1 MDHRLPSIDSLYVFA
16 VAARHLSFTAAAA
29 ELHRTQSAV
38 SHRVKAL
45 EAEIG
50 ARLFERGARG
60 LELTA
65 PGRALARQ
73 VDQAISDISRTLAEL
88 SRAAE
93 PRNLRITLLPSV
105 ASRWLMPRLPRFLER
120 HADIE
125 VQVIADA
132 RVLDLRA
139 ERIDLAIRFGHGRYR
154 GHVATWLM
162 GDRVLPVCAPQL
174 VAGRPAVATIDALL
188 ELPLLHDSGADGD
201 GSLSDWHSWL
211 DQLGRQNAPH
221 RAGQRFSHAGLAI
234 EAAVLGL
241 GVALARLSLV
251 TDYLSVGSLICPLA
265 LSTATAFS
273 YHLVA
278 LPHVAGLPEVVLFSD
293 WLRTEARQ
301 TTASVAHIEPEEKR
315 LRAALNLPPSSVFS
329 A

>member
-1 MDHRLPSIDSLYVFA
+1 MGRLPSIDSLYVFA

-38 SHRVKAL
+38 SHRIKAL

-50 ARLFERGARG
+50 ARLFERSARG
-60 LELTA
+60 LELTP

-88 SRAAE
+88 SRSAE
-93 PRNLRITLLPSV
+93 PRHLRITVLPSV
-105 ASRWLMPRLPRFLER
+105 ASRWLMPRLPRFFEQ
-120 HADIE
+120 HPAIE
-125 VQVIADA
+125 VQVMADA

-139 ERIDLAIRFGHGRYR
+139 ERIDLAIRFGYGRYR
-154 GHVATWLM
+154 GHVATLLM

-174 VAGRPAVATIDALL
+174 VAGRAAIGTIDALL
-188 ELPLLHDSGADGD
+188 ELPLLHDSGAEGD

-211 DQLGRQNAPH
+211 DQLGQQDAPH

-251 TDYLSVGSLICPLA
+251 TDYLATGALICPLA
-265 LSTATAFS
+265 LSTATAFT

-278 LPHVAGLPEVVLFSD
+278 LPHVAHLPEVVLFSD
-293 WLRTEARQ
+293 WLRSEARQ
-301 TTASVAHIEPEEKR
+301 TASLFAHIEPEEKR
-315 LRAALNLPPSSVFS
+315 LRTALNLPPASVCS
-329 A
+329 T

>member
-1 MDHRLPSIDSLYVFA
+1 MARLPSIDSLYVFA

-50 ARLFERGARG
+50 VQLFERSTRG
-60 LELTA
+60 LELTTA
-65 PGRALARQ
+65 GRALARQ
-73 VDQAISDISRTLAEL
+73 VDQAISDISRTLADL
-88 SRAAE
+88 SRAAA
-93 PRNLRITLLPSV
+93 PRSLRVTLLPSV
-105 ASRWLMPRLPRFLER
+105 ASRWLMPRLPRFLEQ
-120 HADIE
+120 HPDIE

-154 GHVATWLM
+154 GHVATFLM

-174 VAGRPAVATIDALL
+174 VTGRAVIARIDTLL
-188 ELPLLHDSGADGD
+188 ELPLLHDTEAEGD

-211 DQLGRQNAPH
+211 DQLGRPDAHH

-251 TDYLSVGSLICPLA
+251 TDYLAQGALICPLA

-278 LPHVAGLPEVVLFSD
+278 LPQVADLPEVVLFSD

-301 TTASVAHIEPEEKR
+301 TAAAAAHIGPEEKR
-315 LRAALNLPPSSVFS
+315 LRAVLNLTPSGVG
-329 A
+329 AT

>member
-1 MDHRLPSIDSLYVFA
+1 MARLPSIDSLYVFA

-50 ARLFERGARG
+50 TRLFERGARG

-73 VDQAISDISRTLAEL
+73 VDQAISDISRTLAAL
-88 SRAAE
+88 SRVAE
-93 PRNLRITLLPSV
+93 PSSLRITLLPSV
-105 ASRWLMPRLPRFLER
+105 ASRWLMPRLPRFFEQ
-120 HADIE
+120 HPHIE
-125 VQVIADA
+125 VQVIADG

-139 ERIDLAIRFGHGRYR
+139 EQIDLAIRFGHGRYR
-154 GHVATWLM
+154 GHVATFLM
-162 GDRVLPVCAPQL
+162 DDRVLPVCAPRL
-174 VAGRPAVATIDALL
+174 VAGRAAITTIDALL
-188 ELPLLHDSGADGD
+188 ELPLLHDSGAEGD

-211 DQLGRQNAPH
+211 DQLGRPDAPH

-251 TDYLSVGSLICPLA
+251 TDYLANGALICPLA

-278 LPHVAGLPEVVLFSD
+278 LPQVAGLPEVVLFSD

-301 TTASVAHIEPEEKR
+301 TAAVLTRIEAEEKR
-315 LRAALNLPPSSVFS
+315 IRAALNLQLSSVCS
-329 A
+329 T

>member
-1 MDHRLPSIDSLYVFA
+1 MARLPSIDSLYVFA

-50 ARLFERGARG
+50 MQLFERHARG
-60 LELTA
+60 LELTS

-88 SRAAE
+88 GRAAE
-93 PRNLRITLLPSV
+93 PRKLRITLLPSV
-105 ASRWLMPRLPRFLER
+105 ASRWLMPRLPGFFEQ
-120 HADIE
+120 HPDIE

-139 ERIDLAIRFGHGRYR
+139 EQIDLAIRFGHGRYR
-154 GHVATWLM
+154 GHVATLLM

-174 VAGRPAVATIDALL
+174 LSGRAAITTINALL
-188 ELPLLHDSGADGD
+188 GLPLLHDSGAEGD
-201 GSLSDWHSWL
+201 GSLSDWHAWL
-211 DQLGRQNAPH
+211 DELGWPDLPH

-234 EAAVLGL
+234 EAAVLGM
-241 GVALARLSLV
+241 GVALGRLSLV
-251 TDYLSVGSLICPLA
+251 TDYLANGSLICPLA

-278 LPHVAGLPEVVLFSD
+278 LPQVAGLPEVVLFSD
-293 WLRTEARQ
+293 WLRTEARH
-301 TTASVAHIEPEEKR
+301 TAKVIAHLEHEEQQ
-315 LRAALNLPPSSVFS
+315 LRSALKLPPTSVYGT
-329 A
+329 

>member
-1 MDHRLPSIDSLYVFA
+1 MARLPSIDSLYVFA

-50 ARLFERGARG
+50 SRLFERGARG

-65 PGRALARQ
+65 PGRTLARQ
-73 VDQAISDISRTLAEL
+73 VDRAISDIGRTLAEL

-93 PRNLRITLLPSV
+93 PHNLRITLLPSV
-105 ASRWLMPRLPRFLER
+105 ASRWLVPRLPRFCEQ
-120 HADIE
+120 HPDIE

-132 RVLDLRA
+132 RVLDLRT

-154 GHVATWLM
+154 GHVATVLM

-174 VAGRPAVATIDALL
+174 LAGRAAVATINALL

-211 DQLGRQNAPH
+211 DQLGRPDAPH
-221 RAGQRFSHAGLAI
+221 RTGQRFSHAGLAI

-251 TDYLSVGSLICPLA
+251 TDYLENGALICPLA
-265 LSTATAFS
+265 LSTPTAFS

-278 LPHVAGLPEVVLFSD
+278 LPDAAGLPEVVLFSD

-301 TTASVAHIEPEEKR
+301 TAAGVAHIEPEEKR
-315 LRAALNLPPSSVFS
+315 LRAALDLPPASVYGT
-329 A
+329 

>member
-1 MDHRLPSIDSLYVFA
+1 MARLPSIDSLYVFA

-50 ARLFERGARG
+50 ARLFERTARG

-65 PGRALARQ
+65 PGRTLARQ
-73 VDQAISDISRTLAEL
+73 VDQAISDISRTLTEL
-88 SRAAE
+88 SRAAG
-93 PRNLRITLLPSV
+93 PRNLRITLLPSE
-105 ASRWLMPRLPRFLER
+105 ASRWLMPRLPRFFELHPE
-120 HADIE
+120 IE

-154 GHVATWLM
+154 GHVATFLM

-174 VAGRPAVATIDALL
+174 VAGRAAIAVIDALL
-188 ELPLLHDSGADGD
+188 ELPLLHDSGAEGD

-211 DQLGRQNAPH
+211 DQLGRPAAPP

-251 TDYLSVGSLICPLA
+251 TDYLANGALICPLA

-278 LPHVAGLPEVVLFSD
+278 LPQVADLPEVVLFSD

-301 TTASVAHIEPEEKR
+301 TAAAVSHIEAEEER
-315 LRAALNLPPSSVFS
+315 RRSALNLPHTGGYTT
-329 A
+329 

>member
-1 MDHRLPSIDSLYVFA
+1 MARVPSIDSLYVFA

-50 ARLFERGARG
+50 MQLFERHARG

-73 VDQAISDISRTLAEL
+73 VEQAVSDISRTLAEL
-88 SRAAE
+88 GRAAE

-105 ASRWLMPRLPRFLER
+105 ASRWLMPRLPRFFER
-120 HADIE
+120 HPDIE

-154 GHVATWLM
+154 GHVATLLM

-174 VAGRPAVATIDALL
+174 VAGRTAIATINELL
-188 ELPLLHDSGADGD
+188 ELPLLHDSGAEGD

-211 DQLGRQNAPH
+211 DQLGMPAAVPRT
-221 RAGQRFSHAGLAI
+221 GQRFSHAGLAI

-251 TDYLSVGSLICPLA
+251 TDYLANGALICPLA

-278 LPHVAGLPEVVLFSD
+278 LPQVAGLPEVVLFSD
-293 WLRTEARQ
+293 WLRTEARH
-301 TTASVAHIEPEEKR
+301 TAKVIAHLEHEEQQ
-315 LRAALNLPPSSVFS
+315 LRSALKLPPTSVYGT
-329 A
+329 

>member
-1 MDHRLPSIDSLYVFA
+1 MARLPSIDSLYVFA

-73 VDQAISDISRTLAEL
+73 VDQAISDISRTLAEI

-93 PRNLRITLLPSV
+93 PRKLRITLLPSV
-105 ASRWLMPRLPRFLER
+105 ASRWLMPRLPRFFEQ
-120 HADIE
+120 HPDIE

-132 RVLDLRA
+132 RVLDLQA

-154 GHVATWLM
+154 GHVATLLM

-174 VAGRPAVATIDALL
+174 LAGRPIATINALL
-188 ELPLLHDSGADGD
+188 DLPLLHDSGAEGD

-211 DQLGRQNAPH
+211 DQLGRTDLPH
-221 RAGQRFSHAGLAI
+221 HAGQRFSHAGLAI

-251 TDYLSVGSLICPLA
+251 TDYLANGALTCPLA

-278 LPHVAGLPEVVLFSD
+278 MPQIAGLPEVVLFSD

-301 TTASVAHIEPEEKR
+301 TAAVVDHIEPEETR
-315 LRAALNLPPSSVFS
+315 LRAALNLPHDVHST
-329 A
+329 